1 MTFKSNAL
9 TPMWISCQL
18 QETDS
23 TVTELSGS
31 GRSTDGR
38 PLMEH
43 GRNLLPVWFVSLPT
57 TSVLVRNLLFCP
69 AGCGKLPDHGCK
81 MQEHARD

>member
-1 MTFKSNAL
+1 MRLCCYFQSVRQKLMTFKSNAL

-31 GRSTDGR
+31 GRSTDDR

-43 GRNLLPVWFVSLPT
+43 GRNLFT
-57 TSVLVRNLLFCP
+57 CLVCFSANDERP
-69 AGCGKLPDHGCK
+69 GS
-81 MQEHARD
+81 